1 MRLKTELYPE
11 QQRQIKDELINILNL
26 NEDNSLI
33 LHELDVNK
41 ELQEQIMNFLPKI
54 HTYFSMSTITAISCP
69 EKIKRPY
76 LSIIR
81 HLLKD
86 EYQILSTEYK
96 IKTEPKPIRTKKY
109 YFIKKVRDRQDI
121 KN

>member
-11 QQRQIKDELINILNL
+11 QQKQIKDELINVLKL

-86 EYQILSTEYK
+86 EYQILSSEYK
-96 IKTEPKPIRTKKY
+96 IKSEPKDIRTKKY
-109 YFIKKVRDRQDI
+109 YFIKKIDDR
-121 KN
+121 